1 MTIQPLESF
10 LNYLRF
16 EKNYS
21 GHTLTAYRTDLDQFY
36 AYLSETYEF
45 GPEALISGVAGVPHI
60 RSWLANMA
68 ILGIGAASI
77 SRKLSSVKSYFRFL
91 KKEGLVQVNPA
102 FSVQAPRKSGYNL
115 PHFIEEDK
123 MQQLLN
129 DVAFTSDYSG
139 IRDKTILELFFATGM
154 RLSELIGLS
163 PDVIDFV
170 QKKIRVTGKG
180 AKVRSLPLGD
190 KQIEQLRAY
199 LEVRQQT
206 HPGAPANALFL
217 TDKGNY
223 LYPRFVYRLTQ
234 KYLSYVTTKAKKNPH
249 VLRHTTA
256 SCLLNNGAELNG
268 VKKLLGH
275 KSLAS
280 TQVYTHST
288 IEKMQKTY
296 KQTHPRN
303 RN

>member
-68 ILGIGAASI
+68 TLGIGAASI

>member
-68 ILGIGAASI
+68 TLGIGAASI

-303 RN
+303 RS

>member
-303 RN
+303 RS

>member
-21 GHTLTAYRTDLDQFY
+21 GHTLTAYRADVEQFY

-45 GPEALISGVAGVPHI
+45 APDALITGAVGVSHM
-60 RSWLANMA
+60 RSWMANMA
-68 ILGIGAASI
+68 TSGIGASSI
-77 SRKLSSVKSYFRFL
+77 SRKLSSVKSYYRFL
-91 KKEGLVQVNPA
+91 KKEGLIQTNPA
-102 FSVQAPRKSGYNL
+102 FSVQSPRKSGYKL

-123 MQQLLN
+123 MQQLLTE
-129 DVAFTSDYSG
+129 VAFTPDFSG

-154 RLSELIGLS
+154 RLSELISLS
-163 PDVIDFV
+163 SDAIDFV

-180 AKVRSLPLGD
+180 AKVRSLPLGN
-190 KQIEQLRAY
+190 KQLEQLQMY

-206 HPGAPANALFL
+206 HPDAPANALFL

-223 LYPRFVYRLTQ
+223 LYPRFVYRLTH

-303 RN
+303 RS